1 MELFEE
7 IDNILAPGLVESDGG
22 VWKISMESVVKE
34 VDRVNNEKIQNK
46 KNVPGFYLAFLKSP
60 RVHRCIPIKYS
71 QIVLKLLEW
80 LHLSG

>member
-34 VDRVNNEKIQNK
+34 VDRVNNG
-46 KNVPGFYLAFLKSP
+46 KNS
-60 RVHRCIPIKYS
+60 
-71 QIVLKLLEW
+71 E
-80 LHLSG
+80 